1 MSWRTILKRDKNW
14 TPHTREAPRSM
25 SRPEIDTR
33 TAEQRTSQRSQE
45 TGGEKGKKDRE
56 RTREN
61 KEAVLRELKALE
73 SLVGEAQFR
82 EQRKQD
88 AEDIKEQYPEAAQEM
103 MENYEGVTE
112 EMKNEMSSIIL
123 RIDKYLNKVNYVP
136 ALKELDR
143 EIDSISTAGYYVDT
157 QLSKRNRDKFP
168 MLRKSILKVFLT
180 PRKFLEHFQEK
191 LGGDIYSSHTSSRA
205 KGQPELKLDYG
216 EDFLKVK
223 SRAGQYY
230 ISKKDAVIA
239 SSPSLKELIP
249 IIERNLRL

>member
-25 SRPEIDTR
+25 SRPAIDTR

-45 TGGEKGKKDRE
+45 TGGEKGKADRK

-61 KEAVLRELKALE
+61 KEAVLKELKALE
-73 SLVGEAQFR
+73 SLVEEAQFR

-88 AEDIKEQYPEAAQEM
+88 AEDIKEQYPEDAQEM

-168 MLRKSILKVFLT
+168 MLRKSIFKFFGPRAFLK
-180 PRKFLEHFQEK
+180 HFQEK
-191 LGGDIYSSHTSSRA
+191 LGGEIYSSHTSSRT

-216 EDFLKVK
+216 KDFLKVK
-223 SRAGQYY
+223 SRAGQFY
-230 ISKKDAVIA
+230 ISKRDAVIA
-239 SSPSLKELIP
+239 SSPSLKELVP
-249 IIERNLRL
+249 IVERNLGL